1 MRSAILLVL
10 ALAVVGTAAA
20 QDEKLKM
27 SGTITVNS
35 VGNATFDATLD
46 LTPAQY
52 SQAAKMY
59 KHNPYELVRDFQK
72 GGGSAPSTAVQGEID
87 PDSIKIEFLDKD
99 TDVHLKMNFIGAAYC
114 TKGGWVLG
122 LDKGAKMV
130 AENGSTLTFMAD
142 VPPSNPLEVGVI
154 GNYTVNL
161 PQDATEPKFN
171 PDKGELNYTTPLAN
185 GTPKTTGAA
194 AMVGSFVV
202 ALLGLIVAG
211 SGFVGRGAAVQ
222 TAATVAA
229 PIAPPAQSPTVPSPP
244 APQPSQ
250 TRAAA
255 FCSACGTKLSGGE
268 AFCPGCGASVAGA
281 ARDQRKTA

>member
-20 QDEKLKM
+20 EDEKLKM

-99 TDVHLKMNFIGAAYC
+99 TDVQLKMNFIGAAYC
-114 TKGGWVLG
+114 TREGWVLG

-130 AENGSTLTFMAD
+130 AENGSTVTFMAD
-142 VPPSNPLEVGVI
+142 VVPSNPLEVGVL
-154 GNYTVNL
+154 GNYTVKL
-161 PQDATEPKFN
+161 PPDASGPKF
-171 PDKGELNYTTPLAN
+171 DSEKGTLTYKTPLPK
-185 GTPKTTGAA
+185 GTPKTTGTAG
-194 AMVGSFVV
+194 MVVSFAV
-202 ALLGLIVAG
+202 AVLGLVIGG
-211 SGFVGRGAAVQ
+211 SGFVSRGAVP
-222 TAATVAA
+222 AAIRVAMSE
-229 PIAPPAQSPTVPSPP
+229 IPPAHPSPIP
-244 APQPSQ
+244 WRPESTSGQASG
-250 TRAAA
+250 AA
-255 FCSACGTKLSGGE
+255 FCSQCGNKFAGSE
-268 AFCPGCGASVAGA
+268 AFCPKCGQAIADGA
-281 ARDQRKTA
+281 EERRKAA